1 MVGDDRVCLL
11 NTRFILRTVLILS
24 ISQAELNKLNVF
36 YTISTE
42 LLLLCK

>member
-11 NTRFILRTVLILS
+11 KTRFILRKVLILS
-24 ISQAELNKLNVF
+24 ILKAELNKLNVF

-42 LLLLCK
+42 LFLLCK